1 MTDEDAVKQARQLV
15 DAITNLSDQ
24 QALIADLLR
33 DVVMKALPSLRA
45 EQQAA
50 LDGLQKLTAT
60 RRLIKCGHVRRWH
73 CDFEGRLISREGT
86 WRRCFDGQMQ
96 GGVAQGI
103 GWALPPMSAV
113 ANALLTRRPCR
124 ICRCRRRN
132 CVQRSTSRT
141 RCGSRNNRHF
151 CCRGSLGKAHY
162 RPVSPFKR
170 FRIRPKSPCW
180 CSPSAARSRR
190 GR

>member
-73 CDFEGRLISREGT
+73 CDSEGRLISREYS

-113 ANALLTRRPCR
+113 ANATADATGLRLQDLPMSPPKLRAAIDEQDPLR
-124 ICRCRRRN
+124 I
-132 CVQRSTSRT
+132 
-141 RCGSRNNRHF
+141 
-151 CCRGSLGKAHY
+151 AE
-162 RPVSPFKR
+162 
-170 FRIRPKSPCW
+170 
-180 CSPSAARSRR
+180 
-190 GR
+190 